1 MVVKVSIF
9 ETRGGA
15 LLAEPEPIDLTWSEN
30 ANQPE
35 TIDPTFDLRSL
46 VDGSR
51 DWRNLATPWKHS
63 IAIDVDG
70 RVLGGPIMPHDFD
83 GSTGKLKVTARGG
96 RILFTRRSIL
106 PLAALTN
113 PLTLPNGEPDA
124 SLDSVWAGFDLGTI
138 AKKIGQQACT
148 WPGWTDIP
156 IVWPADRA
164 GTRERSYAAIDRKN
178 VDAAWSDLSNVQNG
192 PDIRLRLEHDGPD
205 RFRWVFETGTETQP
219 RLQGIDVFEWE
230 AGQESGLSVKT
241 NPSRMGS
248 VSWSQGGRSEDTAL
262 VRMMYDPFLVDAGL
276 PLLEL
281 ESDASSNTVEAAT
294 LDAWNVETLRTARKP
309 WEFWSFDVRTDRSP
323 YPYEYAP
330 GTLVNV
336 IVTKDTPIAGG
347 YIPPGTYTRR
357 IAGLSGGLGDTIT
370 ITCGEVYD
378 A

>member
-15 LLAEPEPIDLTWSEN
+15 VLAEPEPVSLTWSEN

-35 TIDPTFDLRSL
+35 TIQTDFDLRSV
-46 VDGSR
+46 VDGDR

-83 GSTGKLKVTARGG
+83 GSTGKLTLSARGG

-106 PLAALTN
+106 KLAALTS

-124 SLDSVWAGFDLGTI
+124 SLDSTWAGFDLGTI

-156 IVWPADRA
+156 IIWPADRV
-164 GTRERSYAAIDRKN
+164 GTRERTYAAIDRKN

-205 RFRWVFETGTETQP
+205 RFRWVFETGTEEQP
-219 RLQGIDVFEWE
+219 RLQGVDAFEWE

-241 NPSRMGS
+241 NPTRMGS

-262 VRMMYDPFLVDAGL
+262 VRMMYDPFLVNAGL

-281 ESDASSNTVEAAT
+281 ESDASSNTVEVAT
-294 LDAWNVETLRTARKP
+294 LDAWNSETLRTARKP

-330 GTLVNV
+330 GSLVNV
-336 IVTKDTPIAGG
+336 IVTPDTPIAGG
-347 YIPPGTYTRR
+347 YIPPGTYPRR